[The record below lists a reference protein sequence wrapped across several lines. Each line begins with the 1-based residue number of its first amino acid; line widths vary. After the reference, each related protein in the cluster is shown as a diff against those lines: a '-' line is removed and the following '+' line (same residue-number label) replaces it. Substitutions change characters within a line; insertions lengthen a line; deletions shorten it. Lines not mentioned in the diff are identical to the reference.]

1 MAEPKTRR
9 PRGRPSQG
17 VRDAIIRATLAVI
30 ADSGLSNLT
39 TKEIAERA
47 GASEAS
53 IYYHFAD
60 KTALVEGVIFEAVLK
75 PLEELA
81 AAFPAEATGKTLRD
95 ALLDYGA
102 TLNAFWERVL
112 PIVSAVQSDIELR
125 EEFAGRVA
133 GLGYGPHRGVRV
145 VSDYL
150 AAEQEAG
157 IVRADL
163 EPRGVAL
170 SFAGACFL
178 SAYQRHMFGPA
189 ARRKLPRLEDTIET
203 LVDLIE
209 P

>member
-1 MAEPKTRR
+1 M
-9 PRGRPSQG
+9 
-17 VRDAIIRATLAVI
+17 RDAIIEATLALI

-60 KTALVEGVIFEAVLK
+60 KAALVEGVIFEAVLK

-81 AAFPAEATGKTLRD
+81 AAFPAAATGKTVRD
-95 ALLDYGA
+95 ALVDYGT

-112 PIVSAVQSDIELR
+112 PIVSAVQSDVELR

-157 IVRADL
+157 VVRADV

-178 SAYQRHMFGPA
+178 SAYQRHMFGA
-189 ARRKLPRLEDTIET
+189 SARRKLPRLEDTIEM

-209 P
+209 R